1 MESQQNGIELV
12 TRPGMQDREEEESRS
27 EYQEHHRQKQKDSFG
42 NPPVK
47 FILGASSTA
56 AAPADSTSD
65 HAQSIPGMLVIM
77 KFHKKVRWSNW
88 LNHNAFSGK

>member
-1 MESQQNGIELV
+1 MKSQQNGIELV

-65 HAQSIPGMLVIM
+65 HAQSILKPNPGMLVIM
-77 KFHKKVRWSNW
+77 IKKSVPI
-88 LNHNAFSGK
+88 G

>member
-1 MESQQNGIELV
+1 
-12 TRPGMQDREEEESRS
+12 MQDREEEESRS
-27 EYQEHHRQKQKDSFG
+27 EYQEEHHRQKQKDSFG

-65 HAQSIPGMLVIM
+65 HAQSILKPNPGLLVIM
-77 KFHKKVRWSNW
+77 KNDKKVTTNW
-88 LNHNAFSGK
+88 LNHDAFFSSK